1 MSLPLRIT
9 FHGKDYTYTVL
20 TKKIE
25 NHTTEIKIE
34 FNGEEMT
41 VARNISGEWD
51 IMERTIV
58 DEPELLKA
66 IARSLA
72 LRYRLR

>member
-9 FHGKDYTYTVL
+9 LNGKDYTYTVL

-25 NHTTEIKIE
+25 QHTTEIKIE
-34 FNGEEMT
+34 FNGEELT
-41 VARNISGEWD
+41 VARSITGDWD

-58 DEPELLKA
+58 DEPELLRT